1 LVKETKMKRRFSFL
15 LLALAAVSFLA
26 GCAHLFGRAEA
37 PRVNIANIVPKEVKL
52 FEQVFSLDLRVMNP
66 TNREITIR
74 GVVFDLEVNG
84 QPFARGVSN
93 LTTTIG
99 PFASEI
105 LQVEAV
111 TTLASLLRQIVQ
123 AQKEGFTGF
132 TYRLSGFFQTDSS
145 ALRMPFDEAGEFRR
159 SP

>member
-1 LVKETKMKRRFSFL
+1 MKKRRFSFL
-15 LLALAAVSFLA
+15 VMGLAALFILG

-37 PRVNIANIVPKEVKL
+37 PRVNIANITPKDVKL
-52 FEQVFSLDLRVMNP
+52 FEQVFALDLRVMNP
-66 TNREITIR
+66 TDREIGIR

-93 LTTTIG
+93 QAVTIG
-99 PFASEI
+99 PFASQV

-123 AQKEGFTGF
+123 AQREEFTGL

-145 ALRMPFDEAGEFRR
+145 AFRIPFDETGEFKK

>member
-1 LVKETKMKRRFSFL
+1 MKRRFSFL
-15 LLALAAVSFLA
+15 LLALAVFSFPA
-26 GCAHLFGRAEA
+26 GCAHFFGRAES
-37 PRVNIANIVPKEVKL
+37 PRVNIANITPKDVKL

-66 TNREITIR
+66 ADKELVIK

-93 LTTTIG
+93 QASTIG
-99 PFASEI
+99 PFSSQV
-105 LQVEAV
+105 LPVEAV
-111 TTLASLLRQIVQ
+111 TTLASLLRQLVQ
-123 AQKEGFTGF
+123 AQREEFTGF

-145 ALRMPFDEAGEFRR
+145 AFRIPFDETGEFKR